1 MGENSS
7 TCPLLCAI
15 KVEYV
20 SSQPPATVPR
30 AEARILIATAGFG
43 DGHNSAARNLAEAL
57 EGRALAK
64 VVDPIDLGA
73 PRLNKKLKG
82 FYRFVTTYLPKV
94 WYKIYQGTDRQN
106 FDKRMLPFMRAL
118 EGALAEEINEFQPDV
133 FVCTYPLYPYSYR
146 HALKDGLVTRL
157 PLVTVVTDSIEI
169 NGTWLNA
176 KTDHW
181 LVTDE
186 WTKRRMIEEGC
197 AGRKI
202 VETGFAVSPKFI
214 KMEGVEVED
223 GPKEELRVL
232 FFPTAI
238 KPHVRRV
245 ARKLLE
251 DSRVTVTIVLGR
263 NFRKLYSRALQVK
276 KNHPG
281 RVKIK
286 GWTRKVPELLCSH
299 DLVIGKAGGATTHEA
314 LSAQCPMWIHH
325 LVPGQE
331 EGNVSYLRKL
341 GVGELVEKE
350 KDIPMQVE
358 RLLENG
364 GAKWKEIKRRLKES
378 TRPEGAVNVADFVMN
393 IVTEHNEEQDLNT

>member
-1 MGENSS
+1 
-7 TCPLLCAI
+7 
-15 KVEYV
+15 V
-20 SSQPPATVPR
+20 SSQPLARKP
-30 AEARILIATAGFG
+30 RILIATAGFG
-43 DGHNSAARNLAEAL
+43 DGHNSAARNLASAL
-57 EGRALAK
+57 EGRAIAK

-146 HALKDGLVTRL
+146 HALKDGLVMRV
-157 PLVTVVTDSIEI
+157 PVVTVVTDSIEI

-181 LVTDE
+181 LVTDD
-186 WTKRRMIEEGC
+186 WTKSRMVEAGC
-197 AGRKI
+197 ERSKI
-202 VETGFAVSPKFI
+202 VETGFAVSPRFMG
-214 KMEGVEVED
+214 MEVVQVKDE
-223 GPKEELRVL
+223 PKDELRVL

-245 ARKLLE
+245 ARNLLE
-251 DSRVTVTIVLGR
+251 DPRVTVTIVLGR
-263 NFRKLYSRALQVK
+263 NLRKLYSRALQVK

-281 RVKIK
+281 RVTIK
-286 GWTRKVPELLCSH
+286 GWTRKVPELLGSH

-331 EGNVSYLRKL
+331 EGNVDYLRKL

-350 KDIPMQVE
+350 KDIPRQVE
-358 RLLENG
+358 RLLENE
-364 GAKWKEIKRRLKES
+364 GAKWKEIKRRLGES
-378 TRPEGAVNVADFVMN
+378 ARPEGAQNVADFVMALA
-393 IVTEHNEEQDLNT
+393 EEQREEQSLLDD